1 MKEKYL
7 VMWSLFA
14 LLFIGTFSV
23 SLSYLGTRVVSS
35 SANATMFHTGKLDLN
50 VVDSK
55 LENVMLV
62 PIYDKDYHE
71 KKNKKSF
78 SIISSKESL
87 NSCTD
92 IYLKI
97 NDISDELKNEYLK
110 YRLISNNKIY
120 EGNFKDAES
129 EGNLLLADHVFIE
142 KDTTNKFELY
152 IWISYADGVDQMSM
166 LNKNLTSKIVV
177 KSYDSENINTCE

>member
-1 MKEKYL
+1 MKVKYL
-7 VMWSLFA
+7 IIWSLFA

-23 SLSYLGTRVVSS
+23 SLSYLGTKVVSDGS
-35 SANATMFHTGKLDLN
+35 NTTVFHTGKLDLN

-55 LENVMLV
+55 LENVLLI
-62 PIYDKDYHE
+62 PIDDKDYHTSAYR
-71 KKNKKSF
+71 KSF

-97 NDISDELKNEYLK
+97 NEISDELKSEYLK
-110 YRLISNNKIY
+110 YKLITDNKIY
-120 EGNFKDAES
+120 DGDFKDAKDGE
-129 EGNLLLADHVFIE
+129 NMLLAEHVFIE
-142 KDTTNKFELY
+142 KDTTNKYDLY

-166 LNKNLTSKIVV
+166 LNKNLKSKIVV

>member
-7 VMWSLFA
+7 VVWCLFA

-23 SLSYLGTRVVSS
+23 SLSYLGTKVVSNDT
-35 SANATMFHTGKLDLN
+35 NATIFHTGKLDLN

-55 LENVMLV
+55 LENVILKPM
-62 PIYDKDYHE
+62 YDKDYHSSAY
-71 KKNKKSF
+71 KKTF
-78 SIISSKESL
+78 SIISSQDSL
-87 NSCTD
+87 NSCAD

-97 NDISDELKNEYLK
+97 SDISDELRSEYLK
-110 YRLISNNKIY
+110 FKLITNDKIY
-120 EGNFKDAES
+120 DGDFKDAKSNE
-129 EGNLLLADHVFIE
+129 NLLLANHVFIE
-142 KDTTNKFELY
+142 KDTTNKYELY
-152 IWISYADGVDQMSM
+152 IWISYADGVDQMDM